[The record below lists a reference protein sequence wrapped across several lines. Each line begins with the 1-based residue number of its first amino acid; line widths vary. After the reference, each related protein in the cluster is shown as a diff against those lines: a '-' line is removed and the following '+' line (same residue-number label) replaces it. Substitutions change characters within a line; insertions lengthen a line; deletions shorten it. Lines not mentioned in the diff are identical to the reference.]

1 MIAKNPRL
9 PSWVPGGHPLNP
21 LGNRAMYLGSSLYR
35 IHGSNEPW
43 TIGTNVS
50 SGCIRLTNEDVADLF
65 GRVLVSYP
73 AWAGWLLLGL
83 AASAALALFG
93 PSAGRPFWAGVA
105 AAEAAAL
112 LLAGGLYLLS
122 ERLARSA
129 ARLPGVLAIPAFLF
143 ALNFAFLVA
152 SWRYAT
158 GSYSGSWRRTAR

>member
-1 MIAKNPRL
+1 MASRGAL
-9 PSWVPGGHPLNP
+9 
-21 LGNRAMYLGSSLYR
+21 
-35 IHGSNEPW
+35 EPPKIV
-43 TIGTNVS
+43 TVVMG
-50 SGCIRLTNEDVADLF
+50 
-65 GRVLVSYP
+65 
-73 AWAGWLLLGL
+73 
-83 AASAALALFG
+83 ALFG
-93 PSAGRPFWAGVA
+93 GIAC
-105 AAEAAAL
+105 AL